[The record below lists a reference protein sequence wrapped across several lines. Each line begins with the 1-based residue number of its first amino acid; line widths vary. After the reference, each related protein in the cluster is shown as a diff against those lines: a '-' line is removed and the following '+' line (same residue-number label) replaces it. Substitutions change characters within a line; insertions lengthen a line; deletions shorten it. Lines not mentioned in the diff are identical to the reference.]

1 MFGFCFSGKYESNHT
16 AQQLAVNYADHII
29 EALEALI
36 ALLESEMAVTL
47 ASCKTGKISNDQI
60 KIKAILNKSLS
71 EKDLLTG
78 ASENRQMAENEAKK
92 LLFKLE
98 TFARPDSGIISGP
111 ESSHNVFG
119 SSANNSTSTS
129 VWEESSGYSQN
140 TG

>member
-1 MFGFCFSGKYESNHT
+1 
-16 AQQLAVNYADHII
+16 
-29 EALEALI
+29 
-36 ALLESEMAVTL
+36 MAVTF

-60 KIKAILNKSLS
+60 KIKTILNNSLS

-78 ASENRQMAENEAKK
+78 ANEKRQMAENKVKK
-92 LLFKLE
+92 LLSKLE
-98 TFARPDSGIISGP
+98 TFARPDSGIISAP